1 MMGIESQSSVVQSA
15 TVNILSCL
23 GYQHKLKI
31 YGLTGGTVCVYKY
44 NSYVQKTVLPCK
56 FI

>member
-1 MMGIESQSSVVQSA
+1 MGIESQSSVVQSA